1 MYRRPDLPL
10 QCHGCRIV
18 MDVTRTILDQ
28 LASGRV
34 PENIPDDAA
43 YAHELKRLAEY
54 LSVIQRFTLAL
65 GNGDLTASLKGVGG
79 PVAGGLKSLQAS
91 LRHLSWQT
99 RQVAAGDFSQR
110 VDFMGD
116 FASSFNAMVE
126 SLAAA
131 REEMEC
137 LNVRL
142 QDDLVRQKEMA
153 ETLRNKEERFRLI
166 TEKVNAVIW
175 SLDAATMR
183 FTYVGPYVGKMRGL
197 TVEEALDESFAES
210 LTPDSRLRV
219 TEKMEQKKARYLE
232 TGDISVFFDCIE
244 VEQVCRNGQII
255 PVEMVISAIADQEGN
270 LKEYLGISRDI
281 SARKAVENELTYLSH
296 HDSLT
301 GLYNRAFLEV
311 AIRQAVEGERFPLS
325 IIVADLDGLKLVN
338 DTLGHAAG
346 DRLLKGAA
354 TVLHMAFRSDDVIA
368 RTGGDEFVVLLHGMA
383 ENEAIKKLE
392 RVRKCENEFNRTQ
405 SGLPLSISLGVA
417 TALRGEDIPR
427 MLGEADA
434 RMYAEKALRKQQ
446 KTS

>member
-1 MYRRPDLPL
+1 MYRRSHLPL
-10 QCHGCRIV
+10 QRHGGCDMIEA
-18 MDVTRTILDQ
+18 TRKILEQ

-34 PENIPDDAA
+34 PEYIPDDAVCA
-43 YAHELKRLAEY
+43 QELKRLAEY
-54 LSVIQRFTLAL
+54 FSAVQHFTIAL
-65 GNGDLTASLKGVGG
+65 GNGDLTASLKGFGG
-79 PVAGGLKSLQAS
+79 PVAGGLKSIQAS

-99 RQVAAGDFSQR
+99 RQVAAGDFSQK
-110 VDFMGD
+110 VDFMGE
-116 FASSFNAMVE
+116 FAASFNAMVAG
-126 SLAAA
+126 LAAA

-137 LNVRL
+137 MNVRL

-175 SLDAATMR
+175 TMDASTLR
-183 FTYVGPYVGKMRGL
+183 FTYVGPYISKLRGL
-197 TVEEALDESFAES
+197 TVEEALAESFEES

-219 TEKMEQKKARYLE
+219 MDKMAQKKARYME

-244 VEQVCRNGQII
+244 VEQICRNGQVI
-255 PVEMVISAIADQEGN
+255 PIEMVISAITDNSGN

-281 SARKAVENELTYLSH
+281 SARKAVESQLTYLSH

-301 GLYNRAFLEV
+301 GLFNRAFLDIALE
-311 AIRQAVEGERFPLS
+311 RAVEGERFPLS

-383 ENEAIKKLE
+383 EDEAIKKLG
-392 RVRKCENEFNRTQ
+392 RVRGCEGNFNRTQ
-405 SGLPLSISLGVA
+405 AGPPLSISLGVA
-417 TALRGEDIPR
+417 TALRGEDVPR

-446 KTS
+446 KGL